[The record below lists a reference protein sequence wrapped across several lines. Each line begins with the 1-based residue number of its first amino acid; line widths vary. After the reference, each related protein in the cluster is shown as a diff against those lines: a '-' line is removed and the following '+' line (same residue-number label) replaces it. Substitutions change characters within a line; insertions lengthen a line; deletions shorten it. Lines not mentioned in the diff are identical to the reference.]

1 MRWGTPDHCRD
12 QKGEHHGKARAGADL
27 QDQLERQQRTMP
39 KATGRRR
46 EEIDLTKVRS
56 TQANSGL

>member
-1 MRWGTPDHCRD
+1 MH
-12 QKGEHHGKARAGADL
+12 AGAKRKRWHIRPHAINGAIETKSRPPLAGDAL
-27 QDQLERQQRTMP
+27 FFS
-39 KATGRRR
+39 GRRR